1 MPTMSRN
8 GRSSDLKSMTLL
20 LNRNLKKV
28 MYRELFERLQKWFR
42 PVNPVKPVN
51 RITPPRE
58 PTLENIH
65 EYYLF

>member
-1 MPTMSRN
+1 MSRN
-8 GRSSDLKSMTLL
+8 GRSSDLKSTTLL

-42 PVNPVKPVN
+42 PVKPVN
-51 RITPPRE
+51 RITSPRE